1 MEIPIPFGFGRVVI
15 GKNLVEPAAPPP
27 TDQERI
33 AKIDQGILKSELA
46 ETQLRSQRK
55 QSETRASAHT
65 KKAVDAHSSG
75 NRTEEAVNVAHIA
88 AARKEGEVVG
98 QFEIQAAQL
107 SSVYRLAR
115 GMIRS
120 QSSMNESIG
129 LLGNLNLD
137 PEVTESL
144 GAINQASSR
153 ILEITDTISNSMSST
168 GLFTDDI
175 EISIREEIAAEAN
188 ARAAQ
193 PRGSSVEASSTEEN
207 LPA

>member
-1 MEIPIPFGFGRVVI
+1 
-15 GKNLVEPAAPPP
+15 
-27 TDQERI
+27 
-33 AKIDQGILKSELA
+33 
-46 ETQLRSQRK
+46 
-55 QSETRASAHT
+55 
-65 KKAVDAHSSG
+65 
-75 NRTEEAVNVAHIA
+75 
-88 AARKEGEVVG
+88 
-98 QFEIQAAQL
+98 
-107 SSVYRLAR
+107 
-115 GMIRS
+115 
-120 QSSMNESIG
+120 MNESIG